1 MVDNISLFNVTTR
14 TDVESFTNFPDPV
27 PATDDPASP
36 DYAERHRVAVENNP
50 VAVGSSLITIGRA
63 PV

>member
-1 MVDNISLFNVTTR
+1 MNHVITR
-14 TDVESFTNFPDPV
+14 YDVESYTSFPEPIL
-27 PATDDPASP
+27 DPANPAST

-50 VAVGSSLITIGRA
+50 VAIGSRLITIGRA